1 MIFYGRPVTPG
12 ISMKGYYMILSDN
25 MYNCQS
31 SILQESSQS
40 WWFSPYYTHTRTH
53 MIAIAYHGTASSGSI
68 SRLERFPEMG
78 IVLLRSR
85 MATTIATSIKQ
96 NCTAQAGIDLLW
108 ASMMPMNEWY
118 SLQNNTVRSW
128 SKQRHIIF
136 VQGTV
141 AVLSKRM
148 NKTNTTVWEEHMM
161 CFCFKGIAH
170 VFVQCKTAR
179 AKSVLITDF
188 VEVWSK
194 IRALC

>member
-12 ISMKGYYMILSDN
+12 ISMKGYYLIICTIAN
-25 MYNCQS
+25 HQS
-31 SILQESSQS
+31 FRNHLNPDG
-40 WWFSPYYTHTRTH
+40 FPPYTHTRTH

-108 ASMMPMNEWY
+108 ASMMPMNEWF
-118 SLQNNTVRSW
+118 SLQNNTVHSW